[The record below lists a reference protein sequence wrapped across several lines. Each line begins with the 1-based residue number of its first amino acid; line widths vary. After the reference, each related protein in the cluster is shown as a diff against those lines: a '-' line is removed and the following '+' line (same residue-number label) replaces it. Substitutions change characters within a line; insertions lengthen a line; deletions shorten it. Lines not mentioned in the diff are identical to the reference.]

1 MTDTPEQDEAFTE
14 VVTTLADSLFLK
26 FSDDRETGEEVRTI
40 VTTMEQEKIY
50 PFFTELRERV
60 TEGLPDLLNRE
71 CPEIIAMIPH
81 TPFSPGLEAVAGR
94 LIKGGTIWGTLDY
107 FPGDDLYDFLD
118 QLRTNVLEALPVLLG
133 WLKAHEVMVQI
144 PISPMNATPN
154 LPYPYSGWICGTV
167 SAEKALMT
175 YSKLIKERNSK

>member
-60 TEGLPDLLNRE
+60 TEGLPD
-71 CPEIIAMIPH
+71 
-81 TPFSPGLEAVAGR
+81 
-94 LIKGGTIWGTLDY
+94 
-107 FPGDDLYDFLD
+107 
-118 QLRTNVLEALPVLLG
+118 
-133 WLKAHEVMVQI
+133 
-144 PISPMNATPN
+144 
-154 LPYPYSGWICGTV
+154 
-167 SAEKALMT
+167 
-175 YSKLIKERNSK
+175 